1 MRLMRYALLVAGL
14 VLAFAGAA
22 KADTVTI
29 DGTYSFASNGYGIP
43 PYGGTLNGQSAAF
56 YCVDFSHPIQ
66 AGDTW
71 QVATT
76 NLAGSNF
83 SSTFLGN
90 QTAYLEMAWLVTQMV
105 GSSNQLQIAK
115 DQFAIWSFTGG
126 PNPFGTNSSLVAAAL
141 AAVKAG
147 FTGQGWQILTP
158 NGPKG
163 QEFLI
168 FVAEPAEL
176 LMLVI
181 GLIILGMAAHKKRV
195 ARAHAT

>member
-1 MRLMRYALLVAGL
+1 MRYGLVVAGL
-14 VLAFAGAA
+14 ILALAVAA
-22 KADTVTI
+22 KADTVSI
-29 DGTYSFASNGYGIP
+29 NGSYSFVSNGYGIP

-56 YCVDFSHPIQ
+56 YCVDFTHPIQ

-71 QVATT
+71 NVTIT

-83 SSTFLGN
+83 TSTFLGN
-90 QTAYLEMAWLVTQMV
+90 QTAYLEMAWLITQMM

-147 FTGQGWQILTP
+147 FSGQGWEILTP

-168 FVAEPAEL
+168 FVAEPGEL

-181 GLIILGMAAHKKRV
+181 GLIILGLAMHKRQAAS
-195 ARAHAT
+195 ARAA